1 MPQNRMNYYLKSI
14 LYFIGRNILNRKY
27 LIGYSDKYDLKFRF
41 RATDSVGR
49 LIFKKG
55 IYEEELTDYLI
66 NSIDLESGDVV
77 FDVGA
82 NIGWYSILL
91 SKYFSGV
98 EVHCFE
104 PDPENFKILK
114 FNLEL
119 NNSENVMPNNIG
131 LGKETDITKLY
142 LYKKGNLGRHSML
155 KINGGLTIDV
165 NITSFDE
172 YVRKMQLNLSKIK
185 FLKIDIEG
193 YEYFAFLGGK
203 EFLNYVPTIM
213 AEFSPSFM
221 RKEGLD
227 PAKLL
232 SLLRSYHYSPFIVKG
247 INLEPID
254 DEFLLSVESNVDLI
268 WKKSNFVN
276 L

>member
-1 MPQNRMNYYLKSI
+1 MYQNKMNYYLKST
-14 LYFIGRNILNRKY
+14 LYFIEKNILNKKY
-27 LIGYSDKYDLKFRF
+27 LIGYSEKYGLKFRF
-41 RATDSVGR
+41 RSPDSIGR
-49 LIFKKG
+49 LIYKRG
-55 IYEEELTDYLI
+55 IYEEELSDYLI
-66 NSIDLESGDVV
+66 KNLHLELGDVV
-77 FDVGA
+77 FDAGA

-91 SKYFSGV
+91 SKHFSGV
-98 EVHCFE
+98 EVHSFE
-104 PDPENFKILK
+104 PDPENFKIFK
-114 FNLEL
+114 SNLEL
-119 NNSENVMPNNIG
+119 NNFNNVVPNNIG
-131 LGKETDITKLY
+131 LGKETAIMKLY

-155 KINGGLTIDV
+155 NINNGPTIDV

-203 EFLNYVPTIM
+203 EFLNHVPTIL
-213 AEFSPSFM
+213 AEFSPGFM

-232 SLLRSYHYSPFIVKG
+232 DLLKSYHYKPFIIKG
-247 INLEPID
+247 VNLEPID

-268 WKKSNFVN
+268 WKKSN